1 MQKEFS
7 LPKGALVLASQSSTR
22 RKMLADAG
30 IHFIARAA
38 HVDEGGLRALQ
49 RLLDDLVQ
57 NKMHFQLNVLRFVL
71 LCFPRL
77 QIPMRHLL
85 CQPSLGCQTP

>member
-22 RKMLADAG
+22 HKMLADAG

-38 HVDEGGLRALQ
+38 HVDE
-49 RLLDDLVQ
+49 
-57 NKMHFQLNVLRFVL
+57 
-71 LCFPRL
+71 
-77 QIPMRHLL
+77 
-85 CQPSLGCQTP
+85 